1 MMLSSLLLSSLSY
14 LSDATQVQY
23 SNHQVLR
30 CFPTNRQQLD
40 SLHKLSEDQ
49 TLNWDFWAE
58 PRKIGG
64 PVDILTTPE
73 NEQLVKSKMNE
84 LGVDCKVMI
93 DDVQEAINYEALF
106 KSKADASYFESYHT
120 WEEVQAYIEN
130 LAAEFPSSASVST
143 IGNTYQGRPIKIIK
157 IQKDP
162 SKPKKTIW
170 IDGGL
175 HAREWIAVPTVS
187 YIADTLLRTYGTPA
201 ATNSSTFLLDNF
213 DFIVCPILNVD
224 GYEYTWN
231 GDRMWR
237 KTRSPNA
244 KSPCVGTDPNRNWN
258 FHWGEA
264 GSSTQACSDSY
275 QGPSPASEV
284 EVQIIQSYLCGLKDT
299 LVGYINFHAYS
310 QLWMSPW
317 GYTDAYPADYEDQ
330 NGLSAAA
337 VAALKSVY
345 GTVYDYG
352 TISNTIYPASGSS
365 ADYTYGVCGV
375 KYSYGVE
382 LRDTGKYGFL
392 LPPNQIIPSGE
403 ETYAAIVAM
412 GKYINEHP

>member
-1 MMLSSLLLSSLSY
+1 MKE
-14 LSDATQVQY
+14 
-23 SNHQVLR
+23 
-30 CFPTNRQQLD
+30 LD
-40 SLHKLSEDQ
+40 
-49 TLNWDFWAE
+49 LNYQ
-58 PRKIGG
+58 I
-64 PVDILTTPE
+64 
-73 NEQLVKSKMNE
+73 
-84 LGVDCKVMI
+84 MI
-93 DDVQEAINYEALF
+93 EDVQEAINYEAQF
-106 KSKADASYFESYHT
+106 KSKEDTSYFESYHT
-120 WEEVQAYIEN
+120 WEEVQKYIED
-130 LAAEFPSSASVST
+130 LAAEFPSHASVST

-187 YIADTLLRTYGTPA
+187 YIADTVLRTYGTA
-201 ATNSSTFLLDNF
+201 AGTNSSTFLLDNF
-213 DFIVCPILNVD
+213 DLYVAPILNVD

-284 EVQIIQSYLCGLKDT
+284 EVQTIQSYLCGLKDT

-317 GYTDAYPADYEDQ
+317 GYTDALPADYADQ

-337 VAALKSVY
+337 VAALKSVH

-403 ETYAAIVAM
+403 ETYAAIIAM
-412 GKYINEHP
+412 AKYIDEHP